1 MVSNLSPSTIHVFGS
16 LNMDLVCRTPRLPQP
31 GETILGNQFD
41 TLPGGKG
48 ANQAVAAARL
58 GAAVAMVGRVGTDA
72 FGQQLLDSLR
82 DAGVDVSGVGLD
94 AGAATGV
101 AAIAVDD
108 SGHNTIVVVPGAN
121 GRVSDADI
129 DRLVAR
135 LLPGDSLLLQF
146 EVPLPAIIAAAKAAK
161 AQGVTVIAD
170 PAPAR
175 ADLPAEFFKAVDIL
189 TPNQIEASQMTG
201 LEVSDI
207 PSATE
212 AARQL
217 VERGVAIAIVKLGNL
232 GAVVATEDRSFHQPA
247 LPVKAVDTVA
257 AGDAFNGGL
266 AVALTEGMDLA
277 EAVQFAS
284 AVAAASVMVP
294 GAQVSMPERSR
305 VSALLVG
312 LKHL

>member
-1 MVSNLSPSTIHVFGS
+1 MTSHPSPSTIHVFGS
-16 LNMDLVCRTPRLPQP
+16 LNMDLICRTPRLPQP
-31 GETILGNQFD
+31 GETILGTDFK

-48 ANQAVAAARL
+48 ANQAVAAVRL
-58 GAAVAMVGRVGTDA
+58 GAAVAMVGRVGDDA
-72 FGQQLLDSLR
+72 FGQPLLGSLQT
-82 DAGVDVSGVGLD
+82 AGVNISGVEVD
-94 AGAATGV
+94 AEAPTGV

-121 GRVSDADI
+121 GRVSDADV

-146 EVPLPAIIAAAKAAK
+146 EVPLPAVIAAANAAK

-189 TPNQIEASQMTG
+189 TPNQVEASQMTG
-201 LEVSDI
+201 VDVSDI
-207 PSATE
+207 PSATK
-212 AARQL
+212 AARHL
-217 VERGVAIAIVKLGNL
+217 VQRGVAIAIVKLGNL
-232 GAVVATEDRSFHQPA
+232 GAVVATQDRSFHQPA

-266 AVALTEGMDLA
+266 AVALSEGMALE

-294 GAQVSMPERSR
+294 GAQASMPERSR
-305 VSALLVG
+305 VAALLIG
-312 LKHL
+312 FKHL